1 MRFLNFFEDFIIVY
15 YCDNEIIC
23 CYLYFFNLINYNIF
37 LGKKVLMKI
46 LKIFKYCLNFLEKNE
61 VLLVESEELEIFFR
75 KLIIFFELMINL
87 FLSLY

>member
-1 MRFLNFFEDFIIVY
+1 
-15 YCDNEIIC
+15 
-23 CYLYFFNLINYNIF
+23 
-37 LGKKVLMKI
+37 MKI